1 MPTIHTDSAITRFDS
16 ATSAVFSDSATT
28 NAALS
33 NESNVIFNDSAFTQ
47 TPKEPIQPPQVQEEK
62 LQALLKLK
70 EQKQTQLESLQQD
83 YQNAQEKGD
92 VLSLIRINAD
102 LVKLEAE
109 IKYLESA
116 IDNLLHLEEIP
127 EVDLNQ
133 ELIDSLAGLPEFVAK
148 VHQTLLLTQDSHN
161 AILYLLGYAKNG
173 VDLIADNAKSVV
185 EKYAEFQ
192 QFYAE
197 ISSERAQD
205 LEALAKIKVEMNNLH
220 ASLNTALIN
229 KDEILGKLAQ
239 AKEVSQKLQDL
250 LNEYAYTTNNTNNG
264 ISNGISE
271 DALNAFIGFA
281 NTSLGAQAKLSLEL
295 IQVFERLDKLERK

>member
-1 MPTIHTDSAITRFDS
+1 MPTIHTDSATTRFDDS
-16 ATSAVFSDSATT
+16 ATSVVFSDSATT

-33 NESNVIFNDSAFTQ
+33 NASFVIFHDSATPQ

-133 ELIDSLAGLPEFVAK
+133 EIIDSLAGLPEFVAK

-229 KDEILGKLAQ
+229 KDEILGKLVE
-239 AKEVSQKLQDL
+239 AKEVSQRLQDL
-250 LNEYAYTTNNTNNG
+250 LNEYAYTNNTNNG

>member
-33 NESNVIFNDSAFTQ
+33 NASFVIFNDSAFTQ
-47 TPKEPIQPPQVQEEK
+47 TLKKPISPQEQEEK

-109 IKYLESA
+109 IKYLEST

-205 LEALAKIKVEMNNLH
+205 LEALAKIKAEMNNLH

-229 KDEILGKLAQ
+229 KDEILGKLVE

>member
-33 NESNVIFNDSAFTQ
+33 NASFVIFNDSAFTQ
-47 TPKEPIQPPQVQEEK
+47 TLKKTISTQEQEEK

-133 ELIDSLAGLPEFVAK
+133 ELIDSLSDLPEFVAK

-205 LEALAKIKVEMNNLH
+205 LESLAKIKVEMNNLH

-229 KDEILGKLAQ
+229 KDEILGKLVE

-250 LNEYAYTTNNTNNG
+250 LNEYAYTTNNTN
-264 ISNGISE
+264 NGISE

>member
-16 ATSAVFSDSATT
+16 DTSAVFSDSATT

-33 NESNVIFNDSAFTQ
+33 NESNVIFKDSAFTQ
-47 TPKEPIQPPQVQEEK
+47 TLKKPISPQEQEEK

-229 KDEILGKLAQ
+229 KDEILGKLAE

-250 LNEYAYTTNNTNNG
+250 LNEYAYTNNTNNG

>member
-1 MPTIHTDSAITRFDS
+1 MPTIHTHSATTRFDS

-28 NAALS
+28 ALS
-33 NESNVIFNDSAFTQ
+33 KQSNVVFHDSAFTQ
-47 TPKEPIQPPQVQEEK
+47 TLKKPISPQEQEEK
-62 LQALLKLK
+62 LQSLLKLK

-229 KDEILGKLAQ
+229 KDEILGKLAE
-239 AKEVSQKLQDL
+239 AKEVSQRLQDL
-250 LNEYAYTTNNTNNG
+250 LNEYAYTTNNTN
-264 ISNGISE
+264 NGISE

>member
-33 NESNVIFNDSAFTQ
+33 NASFVIFNDSAFTQ
-47 TPKEPIQPPQVQEEK
+47 TLKKPISPQEQEEK

-109 IKYLESA
+109 IKYLEST

-205 LEALAKIKVEMNNLH
+205 LEALAKIKAEMNNLH

-229 KDEILGKLAQ
+229 KDEILGKLAE
-239 AKEVSQKLQDL
+239 AKEVSQRLQDL
-250 LNEYAYTTNNTNNG
+250 LNEYAYTNNTNNG

>member
-1 MPTIHTDSAITRFDS
+1 MPTIHTDSATTRFDS

-33 NESNVIFNDSAFTQ
+33 NASFVIFKDSAFTQ

-62 LQALLKLK
+62 LQAFLKLK
-70 EQKQTQLESLQQD
+70 EQKQTQLETLQQD

-109 IKYLESA
+109 IKYLEST

>member
-33 NESNVIFNDSAFTQ
+33 NASFVIFKDSAFTQ
-47 TPKEPIQPPQVQEEK
+47 TPKKPISPQEQEEK

-116 IDNLLHLEEIP
+116 IDNLLNLEEIP

-133 ELIDSLAGLPEFVAK
+133 EIIDSLAGLPEFVAK

-185 EKYAEFQ
+185 DKYAEFQ

-205 LEALAKIKVEMNNLH
+205 LEALAKIKAEMNNLH

-229 KDEILGKLAQ
+229 KDEILGKLVE

>member
-16 ATSAVFSDSATT
+16 ASAVFSDSATT

-33 NESNVIFNDSAFTQ
+33 KQSNVIFNDSAFTQ
-47 TPKEPIQPPQVQEEK
+47 TLKQPISQQEQEEK
-62 LQALLKLK
+62 LQAFLKLK

-102 LVKLEAE
+102 LVKLDAE
-109 IKYLESA
+109 IKYLQSA

-127 EVDLNQ
+127 EVNLNQ

-173 VDLIADNAKSVV
+173 VDLIADNAKSVS
-185 EKYAEFQ
+185 EKYAKFQ

-205 LEALAKIKVEMNNLH
+205 LEALAKIKAEMKNLH
-220 ASLNTALIN
+220 ESLNTALIN
-229 KDEILGKLAQ
+229 KDEILGKLVE

-250 LNEYAYTTNNTNNG
+250 LNEYAYTTN
-264 ISNGISE
+264 SGISE

-295 IQVFERLDKLERK
+295 IQVFERLDRLEHK

>member
-1 MPTIHTDSAITRFDS
+1 MPTIHTDSATTRFDS

-28 NAALS
+28 ALS
-33 NESNVIFNDSAFTQ
+33 NGSNVVFHDSAFTQ
-47 TPKEPIQPPQVQEEK
+47 TLKKPISPQEQEEK
-62 LQALLKLK
+62 LQSLLKLK

-102 LVKLEAE
+102 LVKIEAE
-109 IKYLESA
+109 IKYLESV

-127 EVDLNQ
+127 YVSVNQ
-133 ELIDSLAGLPEFVAK
+133 EIIDSLSDLPEFVAK

-229 KDEILGKLAQ
+229 KDEILGKLVE

>member
-1 MPTIHTDSAITRFDS
+1 MPTIHTHSATTRFDS

-28 NAALS
+28 ALS
-33 NESNVIFNDSAFTQ
+33 NGSNVVFHDSAFTQ
-47 TPKEPIQPPQVQEEK
+47 TLKKPISPQEQEEK
-62 LQALLKLK
+62 LQSLLKLK

-205 LEALAKIKVEMNNLH
+205 LEDLAKIKVEMNNLH

-229 KDEILGKLAQ
+229 KDEILGKLVE

>member
-1 MPTIHTDSAITRFDS
+1 MPTIHTDSATTRFDDS

-33 NESNVIFNDSAFTQ
+33 NESFVIFHDSATPQ

-70 EQKQTQLESLQQD
+70 EQKQTQLETLQQD

-109 IKYLESA
+109 IKYLESV

-127 EVDLNQ
+127 DVDLNQ
-133 ELIDSLAGLPEFVAK
+133 EIIDSLAGLPEFVAK

-173 VDLIADNAKSVV
+173 VDLIADNAKSVS

-197 ISSERAQD
+197 ISSERTQD
-205 LEALAKIKVEMNNLH
+205 LEALAQIKAEMKNLH
-220 ASLNTALIN
+220 VSLNTALIN

-239 AKEVSQKLQDL
+239 AKEVSQRLQDL
-250 LNEYAYTTNNTNNG
+250 LNEYAYTTN
-264 ISNGISE
+264 NGISE

>member
-28 NAALS
+28 NATLS
-33 NESNVIFNDSAFTQ
+33 NASFVIFNDSAFTQ
-47 TPKEPIQPPQVQEEK
+47 TPKKPISPQEQEEK

-133 ELIDSLAGLPEFVAK
+133 EIIDSLAGLPEFVAK

-229 KDEILGKLAQ
+229 KDEILGKLVE
-239 AKEVSQKLQDL
+239 AKEVSQRLQDL
-250 LNEYAYTTNNTNNG
+250 LNEYAYTNNTNNG

>member
-28 NAALS
+28 NATLS
-33 NESNVIFNDSAFTQ
+33 NASFVIFNDSAFTQ
-47 TPKEPIQPPQVQEEK
+47 TLKKPISPQEQEEK

-133 ELIDSLAGLPEFVAK
+133 EIIDSLAGLPEFVAK

-229 KDEILGKLAQ
+229 KDEILGKLVE

>member
-16 ATSAVFSDSATT
+16 DTSAVFSDSATT

-33 NESNVIFNDSAFTQ
+33 NASFVIFKDSAFTQ
-47 TPKEPIQPPQVQEEK
+47 TLKKPISPQEQEEK

-133 ELIDSLAGLPEFVAK
+133 EIIDSLAGLPEFVAK

-229 KDEILGKLAQ
+229 KDEILGKLVE

>member
-28 NAALS
+28 NEALS
-33 NESNVIFNDSAFTQ
+33 NASFVIFNDSAFTQ
-47 TPKEPIQPPQVQEEK
+47 TLKKPRAPQVQEEK

-70 EQKQTQLESLQQD
+70 EQKQTQLETLQQD

-133 ELIDSLAGLPEFVAK
+133 EIIDSLAGLPEFGAK

-205 LEALAKIKVEMNNLH
+205 LESLAKIKVEMNNLH

-229 KDEILGKLAQ
+229 KDEILGKLAE
-239 AKEVSQKLQDL
+239 AKEVSQRLQDL
-250 LNEYAYTTNNTNNG
+250 LNEYAYTTNNG

>member
-33 NESNVIFNDSAFTQ
+33 NASFVIFKDSAFTQ
-47 TPKEPIQPPQVQEEK
+47 TLKKTISTQEQEEK

-127 EVDLNQ
+127 DIDLNR
-133 ELIDSLAGLPEFVAK
+133 EIIDSLAGLPEFVAK

-197 ISSERAQD
+197 ISSERAKD

-229 KDEILGKLAQ
+229 KDEILGKLVE

-250 LNEYAYTTNNTNNG
+250 LNEYAYTTNNTN
-264 ISNGISE
+264 NGISE

>member
-47 TPKEPIQPPQVQEEK
+47 TLKKPISPQVQEEK

-229 KDEILGKLAQ
+229 KDEILGKLAE
-239 AKEVSQKLQDL
+239 AKEVSQRLQDL

>member
-33 NESNVIFNDSAFTQ
+33 NASFVIFHDSATPQ

-127 EVDLNQ
+127 EVDVNQ
-133 ELIDSLAGLPEFVAK
+133 EIIDSLAGLPEFVAK

-229 KDEILGKLAQ
+229 KDEILGKLVE
-239 AKEVSQKLQDL
+239 AKEVSQRLQDL
-250 LNEYAYTTNNTNNG
+250 LNEYAYTNNTN
-264 ISNGISE
+264 NGISE

>member
-47 TPKEPIQPPQVQEEK
+47 TLKKPISPQEQEEK

-133 ELIDSLAGLPEFVAK
+133 EIIDSLAGLPEFVAK

-229 KDEILGKLAQ
+229 KDEILGKLVE

-250 LNEYAYTTNNTNNG
+250 LNEYAYTNNTNNG

>member
-33 NESNVIFNDSAFTQ
+33 NASFVIFKDSAFTQ
-47 TPKEPIQPPQVQEEK
+47 TPKKPISPQEQEEK

-109 IKYLESA
+109 IKYLEST

-133 ELIDSLAGLPEFVAK
+133 EIIDSLAGLPEFVAK

-185 EKYAEFQ
+185 DKYAEFQ

-205 LEALAKIKVEMNNLH
+205 LEALAKIKAEMNNLH

-229 KDEILGKLAQ
+229 KDEILGKLVE

>member
-1 MPTIHTDSAITRFDS
+1 MPTIHTDSAIARFDS
-16 ATSAVFSDSATT
+16 ASAVFSDSATT

-33 NESNVIFNDSAFTQ
+33 KQSNVIFNDSAFAQ
-47 TPKEPIQPPQVQEEK
+47 TLKKPISKQEQEEK
-62 LQALLKLK
+62 LQAFLKLK

-102 LVKLEAE
+102 LVKLDAE
-109 IKYLESA
+109 IKYLQSA

-127 EVDLNQ
+127 EVNLNQ
-133 ELIDSLAGLPEFVAK
+133 ELIDSLSDLPEFVAK

-173 VDLIADNAKSVV
+173 VDLIADNAKSVS
-185 EKYAEFQ
+185 EKYAKFQ

-205 LEALAKIKVEMNNLH
+205 LEALAKIKAEMKNLH
-220 ASLNTALIN
+220 ESLNAALIN
-229 KDEILGKLAQ
+229 KDEILGKLVE

-250 LNEYAYTTNNTNNG
+250 LNEYAYTTN
-264 ISNGISE
+264 SGISE

-295 IQVFERLDKLERK
+295 IQVFERLDRLEHK

>member
-33 NESNVIFNDSAFTQ
+33 NASFVIFNDSAFTQ
-47 TPKEPIQPPQVQEEK
+47 TLKKPISPQEQEEK

-70 EQKQTQLESLQQD
+70 EQKQTQLETLQQD

-109 IKYLESA
+109 IKYLEST

-229 KDEILGKLAQ
+229 KDEILGKLAE
-239 AKEVSQKLQDL
+239 AKEVSQRLQDL
-250 LNEYAYTTNNTNNG
+250 LNEYAYTTNNTN
-264 ISNGISE
+264 NGISE

>member
-33 NESNVIFNDSAFTQ
+33 NESNVIFKDSAFTQ
-47 TPKEPIQPPQVQEEK
+47 TLKKPISPQEQEEK

-220 ASLNTALIN
+220 ESLNTALIN
-229 KDEILGKLAQ
+229 KDEILGKLVE
-239 AKEVSQKLQDL
+239 AKEVSQRLQDL
-250 LNEYAYTTNNTNNG
+250 LNEYAYTNNTN
-264 ISNGISE
+264 NGISE

>member
-1 MPTIHTDSAITRFDS
+1 MPTIHTDSATTRFDS

-28 NAALS
+28 ALS
-33 NESNVIFNDSAFTQ
+33 NGSNVVFHDSAFTQ
-47 TPKEPIQPPQVQEEK
+47 TLKKPISPQEQEEK
-62 LQALLKLK
+62 LQSLLKLK

-102 LVKLEAE
+102 LVKIEAE
-109 IKYLESA
+109 IKYLESV

-127 EVDLNQ
+127 YVSVNQ
-133 ELIDSLAGLPEFVAK
+133 EIIDSLSDLPEFVAK

-173 VDLIADNAKSVV
+173 VDLIAENAKSVS
-185 EKYAEFQ
+185 EKYAKFQ

-197 ISSERAQD
+197 ISSERKQD
-205 LEALAKIKVEMNNLH
+205 LEALAQIKAEMNNLH
-220 ASLNTALIN
+220 VSLNTALIN

-239 AKEVSQKLQDL
+239 AKEVSQRLQDL

-264 ISNGISE
+264 ISK

>member
-33 NESNVIFNDSAFTQ
+33 NASFVIFKDSAFTQ
-47 TPKEPIQPPQVQEEK
+47 TLKKPISPQEQEEK

-102 LVKLEAE
+102 LVKLEE
-109 IKYLESA
+109 EVKYLESA

-229 KDEILGKLAQ
+229 KDEILGKLVE

-250 LNEYAYTTNNTNNG
+250 LNEYAYTTNNG

>member
-33 NESNVIFNDSAFTQ
+33 NASFVIFNDSAFTQ
-47 TPKEPIQPPQVQEEK
+47 TLKKPISPQEQEEK

-133 ELIDSLAGLPEFVAK
+133 EIIDSLAGLPEFVAK

-220 ASLNTALIN
+220 ASLNTAVIN
-229 KDEILGKLAQ
+229 KDEILGKLVE

>member
-28 NAALS
+28 NATLS
-33 NESNVIFNDSAFTQ
+33 NASFVIFNDSAFTQ
-47 TPKEPIQPPQVQEEK
+47 TLKKPISPQEQEEK
-62 LQALLKLK
+62 LQAILKLK

-133 ELIDSLAGLPEFVAK
+133 EIIDSLAGLPEFVAK

-205 LEALAKIKVEMNNLH
+205 LESLAKIKVEMNNLH

-229 KDEILGKLAQ
+229 KDEILGKLAE
-239 AKEVSQKLQDL
+239 AKEVSQRLQDL
-250 LNEYAYTTNNTNNG
+250 LNEYAYTTNNG

>member
-33 NESNVIFNDSAFTQ
+33 NESNVIFKDSAFTQ
-47 TPKEPIQPPQVQEEK
+47 TLKKPISPQEQEEK

-133 ELIDSLAGLPEFVAK
+133 EIIDSLAGLPEFVAK

-229 KDEILGKLAQ
+229 KDEILGKLAE

-250 LNEYAYTTNNTNNG
+250 LNEYAYTTNNTN
-264 ISNGISE
+264 NGISE

>member
-1 MPTIHTDSAITRFDS
+1 MPTIHTHSATTRFDS

-28 NAALS
+28 ALS
-33 NESNVIFNDSAFTQ
+33 KQSNVVFHDSAFTQ
-47 TPKEPIQPPQVQEEK
+47 TLKKPISPQEQEEK
-62 LQALLKLK
+62 LQSLLKLK

-109 IKYLESA
+109 IKYLEST

-229 KDEILGKLAQ
+229 KDEILGKLAE
-239 AKEVSQKLQDL
+239 AKEVSQRLQDL

>member
-1 MPTIHTDSAITRFDS
+1 MPTIHTHSATTRFDS

-28 NAALS
+28 ALS
-33 NESNVIFNDSAFTQ
+33 KQSNVVFHDSAFTQ
-47 TPKEPIQPPQVQEEK
+47 TLKKPISPQEQEEK
-62 LQALLKLK
+62 LQSLLKLK

-109 IKYLESA
+109 IKYLEST

-133 ELIDSLAGLPEFVAK
+133 EIIDSLAGLPEFVAK

-229 KDEILGKLAQ
+229 KDEILGKLVE
-239 AKEVSQKLQDL
+239 AKEVSQRLQDL
-250 LNEYAYTTNNTNNG
+250 LNEYAYTTNNTN
-264 ISNGISE
+264 NGISE

>member
-28 NAALS
+28 NATLS
-33 NESNVIFNDSAFTQ
+33 NASNVIFNDSAFTQ
-47 TPKEPIQPPQVQEEK
+47 TLKKPISPQEQEEK

-70 EQKQTQLESLQQD
+70 EQKQTQLETLQQD

-133 ELIDSLAGLPEFVAK
+133 EIIDSLAGLPEFVAK

-229 KDEILGKLAQ
+229 KDEILGKLVE

>member
-16 ATSAVFSDSATT
+16 ATSAVFSDSANT
-28 NAALS
+28 NATLS
-33 NESNVIFNDSAFTQ
+33 NASFVIFNDSAFTQ
-47 TPKEPIQPPQVQEEK
+47 TLKKPISPQVQEEK

-70 EQKQTQLESLQQD
+70 EQKQTQLETLQQD

-133 ELIDSLAGLPEFVAK
+133 EIIDSLAGLPEFVAK

-205 LEALAKIKVEMNNLH
+205 LESLAKIKVEMNNLH

-229 KDEILGKLAQ
+229 KDEILGKLAE
-239 AKEVSQKLQDL
+239 AKEVSQRLQDL
-250 LNEYAYTTNNTNNG
+250 LNEYAYTTNNG

>member
-33 NESNVIFNDSAFTQ
+33 NASFVIFKDSAFTQ
-47 TPKEPIQPPQVQEEK
+47 TPKKPISPQEQEEK

-109 IKYLESA
+109 IKYLEST

-133 ELIDSLAGLPEFVAK
+133 EIIDSLAGLPEFVAK

-185 EKYAEFQ
+185 DKYAEFQ

-205 LEALAKIKVEMNNLH
+205 LESLAKIKAEMNNLH

-229 KDEILGKLAQ
+229 KDEILGKLVE

>member
-1 MPTIHTDSAITRFDS
+1 MQKRSLKVPTIHTDSAITRFDS

-33 NESNVIFNDSAFTQ
+33 NASFVIFNDSAFTQ
-47 TPKEPIQPPQVQEEK
+47 TLKKPISPQEQEEK

-133 ELIDSLAGLPEFVAK
+133 EIIDSLAGLPEFVAK

-185 EKYAEFQ
+185 EKYAEF
-192 QFYAE
+192 
-197 ISSERAQD
+197 
-205 LEALAKIKVEMNNLH
+205 
-220 ASLNTALIN
+220 
-229 KDEILGKLAQ
+229 
-239 AKEVSQKLQDL
+239 
-250 LNEYAYTTNNTNNG
+250 
-264 ISNGISE
+264 
-271 DALNAFIGFA
+271 
-281 NTSLGAQAKLSLEL
+281 
-295 IQVFERLDKLERK
+295 

>member
-16 ATSAVFSDSATT
+16 ATSAVFRDSATT

-33 NESNVIFNDSAFTQ
+33 NASFVIFKDSAFTQ

-133 ELIDSLAGLPEFVAK
+133 EIIDSLAGLPEFVAK

-173 VDLIADNAKSVV
+173 VDLIAENAKSVV

-229 KDEILGKLAQ
+229 KDEILGKLVE

-250 LNEYAYTTNNTNNG
+250 LNEYAYTTNNTN
-264 ISNGISE
+264 NGISE

>member
-1 MPTIHTDSAITRFDS
+1 MPTIHTHSATTRFDS
-16 ATSAVFSDSATT
+16 ATSAVFRDSATT
-28 NAALS
+28 ALS
-33 NESNVIFNDSAFTQ
+33 NASNVIFNDSAFAQTLKKTIPTQ
-47 TPKEPIQPPQVQEEK
+47 EQEEK

-109 IKYLESA
+109 IKYLEST

-229 KDEILGKLAQ
+229 KDEILGKLVE
-239 AKEVSQKLQDL
+239 AKEVSQRLQDL
-250 LNEYAYTTNNTNNG
+250 LNEYAYTNNTN
-264 ISNGISE
+264 NGISE

>member
-1 MPTIHTDSAITRFDS
+1 MPTIHTHSATTRFDS

-33 NESNVIFNDSAFTQ
+33 NASFVIFNDSAFTQ
-47 TPKEPIQPPQVQEEK
+47 TLKKTISTQEQEEK

-70 EQKQTQLESLQQD
+70 EQKQTQLETLQQD

-133 ELIDSLAGLPEFVAK
+133 EIIDSLAGLPEFVAK